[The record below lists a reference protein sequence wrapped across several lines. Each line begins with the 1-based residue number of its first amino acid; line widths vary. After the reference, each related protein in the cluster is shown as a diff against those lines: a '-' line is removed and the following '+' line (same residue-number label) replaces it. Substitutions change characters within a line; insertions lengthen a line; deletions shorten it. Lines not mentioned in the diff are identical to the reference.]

1 MANFDISDLIST
13 GMSRGVQMAQEDRA
27 AKERQEAAA
36 ALANYRGEMLAQQAA
51 QLAEQ
56 KRAAMER
63 ERGASMDR
71 TYRSERDN
79 VIDERY
85 EDNTIMVNGVR
96 MTPDASRESRERNAP
111 KVRVTG
117 PDGGKVGIDPDTWF
131 RGESAKE
138 TASIQQG
145 ANSQKFDFDRLD
157 LGSMTDNEFSW
168 YNSALKEH
176 GQYEDI
182 DPLTK
187 ESKGVRAYSWAGPQF
202 TRFSVEA
209 ARRAAIRQGSGKKDS
224 RDTGGDR
231 Y

>member
-56 KRAAMER
+56 KRAAIER
-63 ERGASMDR
+63 ERSASMDR
-71 TYRSERDN
+71 SYRSGRDK
-79 VIDERY
+79 VTDGRY

-96 MTPDASRESRERNAP
+96 MTPEASRESRERSAP
-111 KVRVTG
+111 KVQVTG
-117 PDGGKVGIDPDTWF
+117 PGGVNVGIDPDTWF

-145 ANSQKFDFDRLD
+145 GNSEEFDFNKLD
-157 LGSMTDNEFSW
+157 LGSMTDDEFKYYSD
-168 YNSALKEH
+168 ALEVHAK
-176 GQYEDI
+176 YEDRGAFGTQNTTI
-182 DPLTK
+182 K
-187 ESKGVRAYSWAGPQF
+187 AYPWAGPVL
-202 TRFSVEA
+202 TRFAVEA
-209 ARRAAIRQGSGKKDS
+209 ARRAAIRQGSGQ
-224 RDTGGDR
+224 
-231 Y
+231 